1 MAMTAKE
8 QRDLRD
14 YCALLLK
21 EYGFHISPNDP
32 VVPALYIIHK
42 EMQMSNQCNKT
53 IASEL
58 REAASKINPT
68 VYNFN
73 SEDAAFKFQ
82 VGIAVKWILV
92 GALVLTFTVVA
103 IWYWSMVNKVDE
115 AKTIIEASGNMGELM
130 KRVKQNKDDFYFI
143 DFTSATGDSIQPF
156 KEFQRL
162 DSKTVRVYVGK
173 KSKQFLFH
181 W

>member
-1 MAMTAKE
+1 MTANE
-8 QRDLRD
+8 QKDLRD

-42 EMQMSNQCNKT
+42 EMQMSNQCNKS

-58 REAASKINPT
+58 KEASSKINPT
-68 VYNFN
+68 VFNFN

-82 VGIAVKWILV
+82 VGMAVKWILV
-92 GALVLTFTVVA
+92 GALILTFAVVA
-103 IWYWSMVNKVDE
+103 IWYWSMVNKVAE
-115 AKTIIEASGNMGELM
+115 AKTIIEASGNVGELM
-130 KRVKQNKDDFYFI
+130 KCVKKDKDDFYFI
-143 DFTSATGDSIQPF
+143 DFTSTKGDSIQPF
-156 KEFQRL
+156 KEFQKIDAR
-162 DSKTVRVYVGK
+162 TVRVYVGK

-181 W
+181 R